1 MNTDKIVLFY
11 PAGIVHYRNLEILK
25 KNLPGFKFRVIVE
38 PWIKELAAEVLDNIE
53 PEDRVPVENDQVPKK
68 VWQEHTDILFLS
80 MAYPNSFRFHLVDE
94 AAKQN
99 IPVIA
104 IEEVNQLALN
114 DGIINHYFLPLDY
127 LGVPSEVEKEKFMEL
142 GLSKDAVMVTGWPF
156 FNKEAALAPKRMG
169 EDDSKKQF
177 QIPGESEK
185 KYCLLVLGSLKE
197 QDVVS
202 LETWEVRRKILET
215 VSAGL
220 PEDYRLL
227 IKPHPIE
234 TESGLEEIR
243 KLVPDAV
250 LLDPKYPIEPL
261 LARADVVVNRGNSQV
276 TLLAMLQNKPVIV
289 IPAGLKTVF
298 HGTMD
303 TIITNSALE
312 FNRIMEHYSRGQKQD
327 YREILNIHFPLTQQ
341 EALKKVNEL
350 FTAALNKKATEHV
363 NETKRIYISIL
374 YAFLGDTERAKQIA
388 SELPEGEILSLLK
401 KLFDRLIGA
410 SEFRTLLGYF
420 PGKIVRWHLQA
431 LFIRSLLEG
440 KAVVTRSDLLLLEGF
455 DGEVNPHYFIE
466 DIMKRIELEYRV
478 GNEDEAEELIHKFYE
493 DYSVFDYYKQ
503 VFDMLRFVYQGR
515 RKGWSLRKALWL
527 LKNPN
532 KAYTRRYLKDRLRK

>member
-1 MNTDKIVLFY
+1 
-11 PAGIVHYRNLEILK
+11 
-25 KNLPGFKFRVIVE
+25 
-38 PWIKELAAEVLDNIE
+38 
-53 PEDRVPVENDQVPKK
+53 
-68 VWQEHTDILFLS
+68 
-80 MAYPNSFRFHLVDE
+80 VDE
-94 AAKQN
+94 AAKRN

-142 GLSKDAVMVTGWPF
+142 GLSEDAVIVTGWPF
-156 FNKEAALAPKRMG
+156 LNKEAALAPKRKG
-169 EDDSKKQF
+169 NDNSKKQF
-177 QIPGESEK
+177 RIPGESEK

-202 LETWEVRRKILET
+202 LETWKVRRKILET

-243 KLVPDAV
+243 KQVPDAV

-261 LARADVVVNRGNSQV
+261 LAKADVVVNRGNSQV
-276 TLLAMLQNKPVIV
+276 TLLAMLQKKTVIV

-303 TIITNSALE
+303 SIIANSALE
-312 FNRIMEHYSRGQKQD
+312 FNRIIEHYSRGQKQD
-327 YREILNIHFPLTQQ
+327 YQKVLNIHFPLTQQ

-350 FTAALNKKATEHV
+350 FTAALNKKAEGI

-374 YAFLGDTERAKQIA
+374 YVFLGDIEQAKQIA
-388 SELPEGEILSLLK
+388 SELPEGDIVSSLK
-401 KLFDRLIGA
+401 KLFNRSISA

-431 LFIRSLLEG
+431 LFTRSLLDG
-440 KAVVTRSDLLLLEGF
+440 KAVVTRSDLLLLQGF

-466 DIMKRIELEYRV
+466 DIMKCIELEYRA
-478 GNEDEAEELIHKFYE
+478 GNEAEAEELIHKFYE
-493 DYSVFDYYKQ
+493 DYSVYDYYKQ
-503 VFDMLRFVYQGR
+503 AFDMLRFVYRGR
-515 RKGWSLRKALWL
+515 RKGWFLRKALWL
-527 LKNPN
+527 LKNFN
-532 KAYTRRYLKDRLRK
+532 KAYTRKFVKDKLRTQ

>member
-11 PAGIVHYRNLEILK
+11 PTGIVHYRNLEILK

-38 PWIKELAAEVLDNIE
+38 PWVKERAAEVLDNIG
-53 PEDRVPVENDQVPKK
+53 PEDRVPVENDRVPEK
-68 VWQEHTDILFLS
+68 VWQGHIDILFLS
-80 MAYPNSFRFHLVDE
+80 MAYPNSFRLYLVDE
-94 AAKQN
+94 AAKRN

-142 GLSKDAVMVTGWPF
+142 GLSEDELMVTGWPF
-156 FNKEAALAPKRMG
+156 FNKEAALAPKRMV
-169 EDDSKKQF
+169 EDSRKKQF

-197 QDVVS
+197 QDMVS
-202 LETWEVRRKILET
+202 LETWRVRQKILET
-215 VSAGL
+215 VSGGL

-243 KLVPDAV
+243 KQVPDVV

-261 LARADVVVNRGNSQV
+261 LAKADVVVNRGNSQV
-276 TLLAMLQNKPVIV
+276 TLLAMLQDKPVIV

-303 TIITNSALE
+303 SIIANSALE
-312 FNRIMEHYSRGQKQD
+312 FNRILEHYSRGQKQD
-327 YREILNIHFPLTQQ
+327 YQKVLNIHFPLTQQ

-350 FTAALNKKATEHV
+350 FTAALNKKAEGI
-363 NETKRIYISIL
+363 NETKRFYISIL
-374 YAFLGDTERAKQIA
+374 YAFLGDIEQAQQIA

-401 KLFDRLIGA
+401 KLYDRLISGF
-410 SEFRTLLGYF
+410 EFRTLHGYF

-466 DIMKRIELEYRV
+466 DIMKRIELEYRG
-478 GNEDEAEELIHKFYE
+478 GNEDEAGELIHKFYE

-515 RKGWSLRKALWL
+515 RKGWSMRKALWV

-532 KAYTRRYLKDRLRK
+532 KAYTRRYIKDILKK

>member
-11 PAGIVHYRNLEILK
+11 PTGIVHYRNLEILK
-25 KNLPGFKFRVIVE
+25 KNLPGFKFQVIVE
-38 PWIKELAAEVLDNIE
+38 PWVKEKAAEVLDNIE
-53 PEDRVPVENDQVPKK
+53 PEDHVPVENDQVPEK
-68 VWQEHTDILFLS
+68 VWQEHIDILFLS
-80 MAYPNSFRFHLVDE
+80 MAYPNPFRLHLVDE
-94 AAKQN
+94 AAKRN

-127 LGVPSEVEKEKFMEL
+127 LGVPSQVEKEKFMEL
-142 GLSKDAVMVTGWPF
+142 GLSEDAVMVTGWPF
-156 FNKEAALAPKRMG
+156 FNKEAALASKRKG
-169 EDDSKKQF
+169 ENDSKKQY
-177 QIPGESEK
+177 QITGESEK

-197 QDVVS
+197 QDIVS
-202 LETWEVRRKILET
+202 LETRRVRQKILEI

-234 TESGLEEIR
+234 TESGLEDIR
-243 KLVPDAV
+243 KQVPDAV
-250 LLDPKYPIEPL
+250 LLNPKYPIEPL

-276 TLLAMLQNKPVIV
+276 TLLAMLQDKPVIV
-289 IPAGLKTVF
+289 IPAGLKTIF

-303 TIITNSALE
+303 PIIANSALE
-312 FNRIMEHYSRGQKQD
+312 FNRILEHYSRGQKQD
-327 YREILNIHFPLTQQ
+327 YQKILNIHFPLTQQ

-350 FTAALNKKATEHV
+350 FSTALNKKVTERV
-363 NETKRIYISIL
+363 NETKRIYISTL
-374 YAFLGDTERAKQIA
+374 YAFLGHTERAKQLA
-388 SELPEGEILSLLK
+388 TELPEGEIVSLLK
-401 KLFDRLIGA
+401 KLFNRLISV

-420 PGKIVRWHLQA
+420 PGKIIRWHLQS

-440 KAVVTRSDLLLLEGF
+440 KAAVTRSDLLLLEGF
-455 DGEVNPHYFIE
+455 GGDVNPHYFIE
-466 DIMKRIELEYRV
+466 DIMKRIELEYRG
-478 GNEDEAEELIHKFYE
+478 GNEAEAEEWIHKFYE

-527 LKNPN
+527 LKNFN
-532 KAYTRRYLKDRLRK
+532 KAYARKYVKDKLKK